1 MPAIIEPTASKV
13 ASLLP
18 GETIVSPSKKDRPFF
33 GNESWTNFIYSELC
47 VISKISFLTL
57 EDFFHI
63 RFLLFVFLKFSKITK
78 TLSIFSGVHLQY
90 CDFDSIRSY

>member
-47 VISKISFLTL
+47 VISKIS
-57 EDFFHI
+57 
-63 RFLLFVFLKFSKITK
+63 
-78 TLSIFSGVHLQY
+78 GV
-90 CDFDSIRSY
+90 I